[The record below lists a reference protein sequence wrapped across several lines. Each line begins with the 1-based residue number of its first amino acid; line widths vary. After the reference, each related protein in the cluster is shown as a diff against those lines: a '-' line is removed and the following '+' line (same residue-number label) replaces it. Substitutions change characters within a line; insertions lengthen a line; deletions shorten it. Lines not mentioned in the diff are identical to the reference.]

1 MQPAVVRK
9 LAGLL
14 ECILELLISV
24 EHRRGENVVIMIH
37 RVWSVGVSSWFV
49 QATPVPFLTVK
60 VCGVNAKLSILT

>member
-37 RVWSVGVSSWFV
+37 RVWGVVVVRPSDACALLDR
-49 QATPVPFLTVK
+49 QGLRE
-60 VCGVNAKLSILT
+60 L